1 MSSITPPDFDPP
13 AFDPTARTEFLR
25 RTIARAMTPRA
36 RARVH
41 ALRELERLIAIK
53 ADGRSLGVQGHLLAS
68 IARDYP
74 VSNRAMS
81 LELFGHGPQG
91 LVDVAEQVEL
101 RMWAAPPSVQ
111 AGPSGT
117 PKRD

>member
-1 MSSITPPDFDPP
+1 MSSITPPVFDPLV
-13 AFDPTARTEFLR
+13 FDPTVRTEFLR
-25 RTIARAMTPRA
+25 RTIARAITPRA
-36 RARVH
+36 RTRVH

-53 ADGRSLGVQGHLLAS
+53 ADGGSLGVQGHLLAS

-74 VSNRAMS
+74 VSNRALA

-111 AGPSGT
+111 AGPSAT
-117 PKRD
+117 HKRN

>member
-1 MSSITPPDFDPP
+1 M
-13 AFDPTARTEFLR
+13 
-25 RTIARAMTPRA
+25 RAPSRRA
-36 RARVH
+36 REPVCTRFAS
-41 ALRELERLIAIK
+41 LERLIAIK
-53 ADGRSLGVQGHLLAS
+53 ADGGSLGVQGHLLAS

-74 VSNRAMS
+74 VSNRALA

-111 AGPSGT
+111 AGPSAT
-117 PKRD
+117 HKRN